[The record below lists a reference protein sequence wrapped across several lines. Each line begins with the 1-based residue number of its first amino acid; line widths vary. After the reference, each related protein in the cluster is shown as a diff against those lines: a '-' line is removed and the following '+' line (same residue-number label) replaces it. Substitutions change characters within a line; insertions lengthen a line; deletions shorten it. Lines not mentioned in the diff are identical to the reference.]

1 MLLAANPS
9 LKGPLFPS
17 PYWAHRPIRIDNPYH
32 TVSRLTDGKVT
43 MHGFRSTFRDWAARN
58 GVDRVVAEKCLMH
71 ATGNAV
77 EQTYQRDDLCELRR
91 PVMQSWA
98 DTIMPKKK

>member
-1 MLLAANPS
+1 MLAVGQSVGQKNDYP
-9 LKGPLFPS
+9 KMPCDT
-17 PYWAHRPIRIDNPYH
+17 AHSD
-32 TVSRLTDGKVT
+32 
-43 MHGFRSTFRDWAARN
+43 FRSTFRDWAARN

-98 DTIMPKKK
+98 DEVLPLE